1 MKKATTTANGV
12 NPLSQFVLKDEHEA
26 DVTLGELWRERAA
39 ALVFLRH
46 YLCVQCRVGA
56 MELERDR
63 QLLGAEPN
71 VWLVGMGTAAQAV
84 AFKQQ
89 TGVRFPVLLS
99 PDMRAYEAMNLPRG
113 SLRQVF
119 GFAAQRVARRRAKGV
134 GLDRDAE
141 GGNRPKRRPEQDWHQ
156 LGGAFVFAPGGRLV
170 WSHRARHA
178 GDDAEHRAL
187 GEALLAA
194 DRTRVPSSSRS
205 QTQMPAAGRREV

>member
-1 MKKATTTANGV
+1 MKKATTVADGI

-26 DVTLGELWRERAA
+26 DLALSELWRERAA

-71 VWLVGMGTAAQAV
+71 VWLVGMGTAAQAA

-134 GLDRDAE
+134 GLDHHAE
-141 GGNRPKRRPEQDWHQ
+141 GGNRPKQRPEQDWHQ
-156 LGGAFVFAPGGRLV
+156 LGGPFVFAPGGRIV
-170 WSHRARHA
+170 WSHRADHA
-178 GDDAEHRAL
+178 GDDADPRAL
-187 GEALLAA
+187 GEALRRA
-194 DRTRVPSSSRS
+194 DSTH
-205 QTQMPAAGRREV
+205 TQAT